1 MDKLKMQGKQLPFV
15 KSFCFGWAPFVKFLT
30 CEIFLEDHVREKVDT
45 RGVHL
50 DLWFCYICFFF
61 FGSPEQL
68 LCVLWIPWR
77 TDIYEAKAA
86 LLACIKV
93 KRKVIWF
100 LKVMLLPLNVLE
112 FNGKFSYL
120 FLIGLANIKRLPISF
135 CFCYC
140 YILLVKREVNIAPYL
155 IKNLFYKK

>member
-1 MDKLKMQGKQLPFV
+1 
-15 KSFCFGWAPFVKFLT
+15 
-30 CEIFLEDHVREKVDT
+30 
-45 RGVHL
+45 
-50 DLWFCYICFFF
+50 
-61 FGSPEQL
+61 
-68 LCVLWIPWR
+68 VLWIPWR

-155 IKNLFYKK
+155 IKILFYKKEWFFKSRVRVRLIKTVLKNAFSVGFAVEKMFFFLIIIIIIIFYGAQFVILKNSNRSNALLVLKN

>member
-1 MDKLKMQGKQLPFV
+1 
-15 KSFCFGWAPFVKFLT
+15 
-30 CEIFLEDHVREKVDT
+30 
-45 RGVHL
+45 
-50 DLWFCYICFFF
+50 
-61 FGSPEQL
+61 
-68 LCVLWIPWR
+68 VLWIPWR

-155 IKNLFYKK
+155 IKILFYKKEWFFKSRVRVRLIKTVLKNAFSVGFAVEKMFFFLIIIIIIIFYGAQFVILKNSNRSNALLLLKK

>member
-1 MDKLKMQGKQLPFV
+1 
-15 KSFCFGWAPFVKFLT
+15 
-30 CEIFLEDHVREKVDT
+30 
-45 RGVHL
+45 
-50 DLWFCYICFFF
+50 
-61 FGSPEQL
+61 
-68 LCVLWIPWR
+68 VLWIPWR

-155 IKNLFYKK
+155 IKILFYKKEWFFKSRVRVRLIKTVLKNAFSVGFAVEKMFFFLIIIIIIIFYGAQFVIFKNSNRSNALLVLKN

>member
-1 MDKLKMQGKQLPFV
+1 
-15 KSFCFGWAPFVKFLT
+15 
-30 CEIFLEDHVREKVDT
+30 
-45 RGVHL
+45 
-50 DLWFCYICFFF
+50 
-61 FGSPEQL
+61 
-68 LCVLWIPWR
+68 VLWIPWR

-155 IKNLFYKK
+155 IKILFYKKEWFFKSRVRVRLIKTVLKNAFSVGFAVEKMFFFFNYYYYHYFLWSTVCYFEKLKQK

>member
-1 MDKLKMQGKQLPFV
+1 
-15 KSFCFGWAPFVKFLT
+15 
-30 CEIFLEDHVREKVDT
+30 
-45 RGVHL
+45 
-50 DLWFCYICFFF
+50 
-61 FGSPEQL
+61 
-68 LCVLWIPWR
+68 VLWIPWR

-155 IKNLFYKK
+155 IKILFYKKEWFFKSRVRVRLIKTVLKNAFSVGFAVEKMFFF

>member
-1 MDKLKMQGKQLPFV
+1 
-15 KSFCFGWAPFVKFLT
+15 
-30 CEIFLEDHVREKVDT
+30 
-45 RGVHL
+45 
-50 DLWFCYICFFF
+50 
-61 FGSPEQL
+61 
-68 LCVLWIPWR
+68 VLWIPWR

-155 IKNLFYKK
+155 IKILFYKKEWFFKSRVRVRLIKTVLKNAFSVGFAVEKMFFFLIIIIIIIFYGAQFVILKNSNRSKALLVLKN

>member
-1 MDKLKMQGKQLPFV
+1 
-15 KSFCFGWAPFVKFLT
+15 LT

-45 RGVHL
+45 RG
-50 DLWFCYICFFF
+50 FF

-155 IKNLFYKK
+155 IKILFYKKEWFFKSRVRVRLIKTVLKNAFSVGFAVEKMFFF